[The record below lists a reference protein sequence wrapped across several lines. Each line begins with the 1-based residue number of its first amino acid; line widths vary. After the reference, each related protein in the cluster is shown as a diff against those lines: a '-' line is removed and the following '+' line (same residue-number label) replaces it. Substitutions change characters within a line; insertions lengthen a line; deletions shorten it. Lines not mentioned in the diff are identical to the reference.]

1 MECPICLENL
11 DAHVCETECGHKFH
25 SRCMFETIFRGN
37 NKCPCCRYVLVQ
49 RNKQAH
55 FPMQI
60 VERTTTDESE
70 IILLRPIIPIR
81 NTPILEQSDIY
92 ENTTNLVNTDSDET
106 ILINI
111 LQIVNERRQ
120 ENPLIRFIRNITQ

>member
-1 MECPICLENL
+1 MECPICLDNL

-49 RNKQAH
+49 RNKQAQIR
-55 FPMQI
+55 MQV
-60 VERTTTDESE
+60 VERTTTNDSE

-81 NTPILEQSDIY
+81 NTATLEQSDRY
-92 ENTTNLVNTDSDET
+92 ENTTNLVNTNSDET
-106 ILINI
+106 ILINR
-111 LQIVNERRQ
+111 LQILNETRQ
-120 ENPLIRFIRNITQ
+120 ENPFITFIRNITQ